1 MDLLLIF
8 FWIFVVLCVFGFSPW
23 FPAAGRPYAPAGF
36 CLLLIILLGLRV
48 FPFSLH

>member
-1 MDLLLIF
+1 MELLPILYWVF
-8 FWIFVVLCVFGFSPW
+8 LVLALWGCSPW

-48 FPFSLH
+48 FPISLH